1 MSESPLPKRRGRPKT
16 LDRARILAVATESYW
31 DEGPASMGVNEVCRR
46 AGISKP
52 GLYREFG
59 GEDGLTAAVLDHYWA
74 TVIRPSFQ
82 PLAAEHPFAEM
93 LDGVLTWL
101 TSERGVPAGCLFA
114 KMRSAPVDL
123 GPETAARIAVLRDEM
138 RAVYQAWFERG
149 LVQGEVNAAV
159 EPGLAGYLL
168 DTQFKTVQ
176 MLVAEGEPHDL
187 VREQARLALACLLP
201 SEQ

>member
-1 MSESPLPKRRGRPKT
+1 MPDTSSRKRRGRPKT

-59 GEDGLTAAVLDHYWA
+59 GEDGLTAAVLDHYW
-74 TVIRPSFQ
+74 TMVIRPSFQ

-93 LDGVLTWL
+93 LDGVLAWL
-101 TSERGVPAGCLFA
+101 TSERDVPAGCLFA
-114 KMRSAPVDL
+114 KMRSAPVNL
-123 GPETAARIAVLRDEM
+123 GPETAARIAALRDEM
-138 RAVYQAWFERG
+138 RAVYQTWFERG
-149 LVQGEVNAAV
+149 LVRGEVNAAI
-159 EPGLAGYLL
+159 EPELASYLL

-176 MLVAEGEPHDL
+176 MLVAEGEPRDL
-187 VREQARLALACLLP
+187 VREQARLALACLLS
-201 SEQ
+201 SER